1 VRGWEHRADILWRE
15 AYADLAGWLV
25 AIVGDEQ
32 VAHAVA
38 GETFVRLFSG
48 LLPVRRSRTTLFATA
63 LRVVELSASGGRESA
78 GERATAATWL
88 SDLTVG
94 LPPLARRALLLHHG
108 GLDPWETA
116 RALNLP
122 VAKVTR
128 ALRSAGLA
136 GSVPGQL
143 GDELGPRADAQ
154 LDEDVAQME
163 LHRLGADE
171 ERRRDVPVAQP

>member
-122 VAKVTR
+122 VAEVTR

-136 GSVPGQL
+136 VSVPGQL
-143 GDELGPRADAQ
+143 GDQLGPGADAQ
-154 LDEDVAQME
+154 LDEGVAQVE

-171 ERRRDVPVAQP
+171 ELRRDVPVAQT